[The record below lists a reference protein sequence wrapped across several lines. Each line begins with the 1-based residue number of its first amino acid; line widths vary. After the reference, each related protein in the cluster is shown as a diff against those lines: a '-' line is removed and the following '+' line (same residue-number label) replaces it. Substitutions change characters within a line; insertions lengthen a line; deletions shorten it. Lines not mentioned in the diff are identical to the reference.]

1 MQKNQ
6 KSKLKKKKKIDD
18 LFSKFKEIDNAA
30 TEQKKQND
38 VIDLIDDVFVLGEN
52 NSFNKTIK
60 TGPEDIFIDDD
71 LFDDTD
77 QKDSV
82 SILGD

>member
-1 MQKNQ
+1 M
-6 KSKLKKKKKIDD
+6 KLKKKKQIDD
-18 LFSKFKEIDNAA
+18 FFSKFKEIDNAA

-60 TGPEDIFIDDD
+60 TGPEDMFIDDD
-71 LFDDTD
+71 LFDDTE
-77 QKDSV
+77 QKDLV

>member
-1 MQKNQ
+1 M
-6 KSKLKKKKKIDD
+6 KLKKKKIDD
-18 LFSKFKEIDNAA
+18 LILKFKEIDNAA

-38 VIDLIDDVFVLGEN
+38 VVDLIDDVFVLDEN
-52 NSFNKTIK
+52 NPFSKIIK
-60 TGPEDIFIDDD
+60 TGTEDIFIDDD

-77 QKDSV
+77 QKDSI